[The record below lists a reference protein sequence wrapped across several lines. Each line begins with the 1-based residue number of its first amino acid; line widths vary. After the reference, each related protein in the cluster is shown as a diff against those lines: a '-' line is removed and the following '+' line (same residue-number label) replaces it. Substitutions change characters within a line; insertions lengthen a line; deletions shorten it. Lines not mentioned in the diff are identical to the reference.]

1 MDYTK
6 ITMDDIRYLIKD
18 SQETY
23 NRYNV
28 EAIRPDVKHVP
39 KGYIFDEDKSV
50 KWNKE
55 QVEALNKKY
64 DMAIKKYHK
73 DLRTGYENFWK
84 DLKQAIQNDY
94 NFTEAQAKV
103 IMDHIYRDGMYDD
116 LDRAEELCEIVYDI
130 LNNSET

>member
-1 MDYTK
+1 MDYK
-6 ITMDDIRYLIKD
+6 NITMDDMRYLIKD
-18 SQETY
+18 AQTMH

-64 DMAIKKYHK
+64 DSAIKKYHEE
-73 DLRTGYENFWK
+73 LQQGYKNFLE

-94 NFTEAQAKV
+94 KFTEKQADV
-103 IMDHIYRDGMYDD
+103 IMEHIYDDGMYKD
-116 LDRAEELCEIVYDI
+116 LERAEELCEVAYDI
-130 LNNSET
+130 LNNG

>member
-18 SQETY
+18 SQTTY

-50 KWNKE
+50 K
-55 QVEALNKKY
+55 
-64 DMAIKKYHK
+64 
-73 DLRTGYENFWK
+73 
-84 DLKQAIQNDY
+84 
-94 NFTEAQAKV
+94 
-103 IMDHIYRDGMYDD
+103 
-116 LDRAEELCEIVYDI
+116 
-130 LNNSET
+130 